1 MTVKKRKDSVTPR
14 YMRHKVADVRGGVS
28 VAVSELGGNYL
39 REGAILSAPV
49 DGITHVV
56 KTAEVV
62 AEVAEADTSMKV
74 SKFHNF
80 KPGDAVMAEPG
91 KVAVVISAIDESN
104 PKFDTFTLSGAL
116 GAIRA
121 GGCVAEAKE
130 ESEGGETGAEL
141 KYEPQ
146 SVNGTGQPFDAK
158 SNIGTDAWVI
168 AVTAGNPVP
177 SFILDK
183 MKGVI
188 NL

>member
-28 VAVSELGGNYL
+28 VAVSELGGDYL

-56 KTAEVV
+56 KTAEVI
-62 AEVAEADTSMKV
+62 AEVAEADTTLKV

-91 KVAVVISAIDESN
+91 KGAALISALDESN
-104 PKFDTFTLSGAL
+104 PKFDTFTLSAAL
-116 GAIRA
+116 GAIPQ
-121 GGCVAEAKE
+121 GGSVAEAKE
-130 ESEGGETGAEL
+130 ESEDGAEL

-146 SVNGTGQPFDAK
+146 SVNGTGQPFDPK

-177 SFILDK
+177 AFILDK
-183 MKGVI
+183 MKGII

>member
-56 KTAEVV
+56 KTAEVM

-121 GGCVAEAKE
+121 GGSVAEAKE
-130 ESEGGETGAEL
+130 ESEGGEL

-177 SFILDK
+177 AFILDK